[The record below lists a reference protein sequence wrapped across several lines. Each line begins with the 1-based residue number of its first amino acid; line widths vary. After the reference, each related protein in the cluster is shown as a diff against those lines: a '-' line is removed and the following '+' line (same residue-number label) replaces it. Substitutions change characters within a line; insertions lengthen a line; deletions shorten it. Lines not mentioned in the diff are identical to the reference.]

1 MSGLAILAAV
11 VVLKGATVHTAA
23 GPKIADGV
31 VVMTDGTLTAVGGPA
46 TPVPAGATVV
56 DVTGKH
62 LSPALV
68 APATLTGLI
77 EIEAVRATV
86 DVTEV
91 GEINPEARPDVALN
105 LDSESLPVA
114 RSNGVLFGL
123 LVPRGSVVPGAASL
137 VAFDGY
143 TREDACVVCPA
154 AVVLEWPE
162 MLIDR
167 APGARPSVKRQ
178 EKRRDEALAKLR
190 EAFRAARAY
199 RTAKGAEGKPGIPAH
214 DADAT
219 FAALVPVLDGKV
231 PLLVRASTRQQI
243 EAVLRFVDEDL
254 AGDPVRLVLLGAE
267 DAPRLA
273 ERLAARKVPV
283 ILDGVQKLPRRS
295 DDPYDAP
302 FAIAGELARAG
313 VPVAIGSGS
322 GASDAALTRTLPDHA
337 ATAAAFGLDRLE
349 ALRAVTLTPARIA
362 GAEARIGS
370 LEAGKE
376 ADVVVW
382 SGDPLDGTSRV
393 TALYHAGRAL
403 DLADRH
409 SRLWERYKARPTPA
423 PRR

>member
-1 MSGLAILAAV
+1 MSTLAILAAV
-11 VVLKGATVHTAA
+11 VVLKGGTVHTAA
-23 GPKIADGV
+23 GPAIADGV

-86 DVTEV
+86 DVTEI

-123 LVPRGSVVPGAASL
+123 LVPRGSVLPGAASL

-154 AVVLEWPE
+154 AVVLEWPQ

-167 APGARPSVKRQ
+167 APGARPSAKRQ

-219 FAALVPVLDGKV
+219 YAALVPVLDGRV

-254 AGDPVRLVLLGAE
+254 AGDPVRLVLLDAE
-267 DAPRLA
+267 DAPGLA
-273 ERLAARKVPV
+273 DRLAARKVPV

-302 FAIAGELARAG
+302 FAAAGKLARAG
-313 VPVAIGSGS
+313 VLVAIGSGS

-349 ALRAVTLTPARIA
+349 ALRAITLTPARIA
-362 GAEARIGS
+362 GAQARIGS

-393 TALYHAGRAL
+393 TALYHAGRSL
-403 DLADRH
+403 DLSDRH
-409 SRLWERYKARPTPA
+409 SRLWERYRARPKAA
-423 PRR
+423 PRK